1 VKRDFKDLSGQT
13 FDLLVIGGGVV
24 GTGIARDAAFRGL
37 KTLLV
42 EKEDFAYGTTSR
54 STRLIHGGL
63 RYLRRLEFQL
73 VRQDM
78 REREVLL
85 RIAPHL
91 VHPLPFLI
99 PVTRL
104 LDRVTMALA
113 VKLYDILAFDK
124 SLPSCRPL
132 SRRETLEMEPGLEL
146 EGLVG
151 SYLYYDCQVP
161 FAERLCIENVISAT
175 EHGATVLNH
184 AKVVGLIKSGDA
196 ISGVRVEDSQTGET
210 YQVMSRIVVNA
221 TGNWV
226 DQILGMLNRHDR
238 PLVRATRGIHL
249 VTSGVC
255 RNAVVLFNRA
265 DGRLFFT
272 VPWLDYSLIGTTD
285 TDYSDDLDKVHAE
298 PTDVAYL
305 LPEVRRAFPSLKAG
319 DIFYSMA
326 GLRALADSGGGR
338 ASNVSRAH
346 LLVDHERKEGI
357 GGFIS
362 ILGGKLTGYRGIAQ
376 EVVDLACHKLNVKA
390 PCTTAEIRLP
400 GAPPVPKEK
409 MEQAAGENGLPDKTV
424 AHLNA
429 LYGSRLY
436 QVLDLIKA
444 DARGSQRICSH
455 TPDVI
460 AQIWHAVKEES
471 AITVS
476 DFLLRRSAVGLVSC
490 QGLDSVLPVAQ
501 EMTRLLGWSA
511 AEQQRQIEAY
521 RSTIALTQRFRT
533 EHSM

>member
-1 VKRDFKDLSGQT
+1 VKRDYKDVSGQT
-13 FDLLVIGGGVV
+13 FDLLVIGGGIV

-37 KTLLV
+37 RTLLI

-63 RYLRRLEFQL
+63 RYLRRLEFKL

-78 REREVLL
+78 REREILL

-104 LDRVTMALA
+104 MDRVTMALA

-146 EGLVG
+146 EGLAG
-151 SYLYYDCQVP
+151 SYIYYDCQVP

-175 EHGATVLNH
+175 ERGAIVLNH

-196 ISGVRVEDSQTGET
+196 ISGVRVEDLQAGET
-210 YQVMSRIVVNA
+210 YQIMSRIVVNA

-226 DQILGMLNRHDR
+226 DQILGMLNRHER

-249 VTSGVC
+249 VTSGIC
-255 RNAVVLFNRA
+255 RNAVVLFARA

-272 VPWLDYSLIGTTD
+272 IPWLDYSLIGTTD

-326 GLRALADSGGGR
+326 GLRALADSGGR

-376 EVVDLACHKLNVKA
+376 EVVDLACRKLNIKA
-390 PCTTAEIRLP
+390 PCTTAEIHLP
-400 GAPPVPKEK
+400 GAPPVPKKKVGQIASES
-409 MEQAAGENGLPDKTV
+409 GLPDKTV

-429 LYGSRLY
+429 LYGSMLN
-436 QVLDLIKA
+436 QVLDLIKT
-444 DARGSQRICSH
+444 DARGSQHICPH
-455 TPDVI
+455 TLDII

-476 DFLLRRSAVGLVSC
+476 DFMLRRSAVGLVSC
-490 QGLDSVLPVAQ
+490 QGLDSVSLVTQ
-501 EMTRLLGWSA
+501 EMARLLGWTA
-511 AEQQRQIEAY
+511 DEQQRQIEAY

-533 EHSM
+533 EHAV